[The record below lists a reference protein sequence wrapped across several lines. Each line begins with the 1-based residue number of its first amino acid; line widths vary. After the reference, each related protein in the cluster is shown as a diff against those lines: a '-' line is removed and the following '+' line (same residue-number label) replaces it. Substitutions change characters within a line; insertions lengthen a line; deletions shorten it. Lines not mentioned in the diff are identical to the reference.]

1 MIGMETITRKS
12 LIYKSGLG
20 FYCLN
25 HVQGCSH
32 GCRYP
37 CYAFSMARHYGRA
50 AGYKEWRRPKL
61 VTNALELLD
70 KELPKLR
77 AKAAAG
83 PGAEEFRVHLCLTTD
98 PFMVGWP
105 EIQSLSL
112 RIIEKINAGGL
123 ACDVLTKGVLPPALA
138 GPAFSRKNHYGI
150 SLISLNESFRQR
162 WEPGAAPYAD
172 RIRALRY
179 LHDQGFPTY
188 AHIEPYPTP
197 NIVRQDFGAL
207 LEAVAFVDSIY
218 FGGWN
223 YSPLARKYPDRAGF
237 YAEMATKVKS
247 FCHHHGIN
255 CEME

>member
-1 MIGMETITRKS
+1 METITRKS

-25 HVQGCSH
+25 HVHGCSH

-37 CYAFSMARHYGRA
+37 CYAFSMAKHYGRA
-50 AGYKEWRRPKL
+50 AGYNEWCRPKL
-61 VTNALELLD
+61 VANALELLD

-83 PGAEEFRVHLCLTTD
+83 ADTEEFRVHLCLTTD

-105 EIQSLSL
+105 EIQAMSL
-112 RIIEKINAGGL
+112 RIMEKINSSGL
-123 ACDVLTKGVLPPALA
+123 VCDVLTKGVLPRELA
-138 GPAFSRKNHYGI
+138 GPAFSKENFYGI
-150 SLISLNESFRQR
+150 SLVSLDEGFRRQ
-162 WEPGAAPYAD
+162 WEPGSAPYAD
-172 RIRALRY
+172 RIGSLRY
-179 LHDQGFPTY
+179 LHDQDFPTY

-197 NIVRQDFGAL
+197 NIFKQDFEAL

-223 YSPLARKYPDRAGF
+223 YSPVAGKYADREGF
-237 YAEMATKVKS
+237 YAELAKKIKA
-247 FCHHHGIN
+247 FCRAHEID
-255 CEME
+255 CEM